1 MECAR
6 SAALHARY
14 TTAHFSPEAV
24 AGQSRAPTA
33 AKGPACSAAYDACGV
48 VLPCRSASFAD
59 VVLGR
64 IKEIEAAVASNAN
77 LTKKWK
83 QNAGGFGWPQ
93 GRRQLSDDLSD
104 AYTLPT
110 PGHRASEYRQDD
122 LGTAAMYEPYRTRAR
137 LPPLPVYR
145 HGETADEEG
154 TEEDD
159 IEEGFEALTFSG
171 AGIAA
176 D

>member
-1 MECAR
+1 M
-6 SAALHARY
+6 
-14 TTAHFSPEAV
+14 
-24 AGQSRAPTA
+24 
-33 AKGPACSAAYDACGV
+33 
-48 VLPCRSASFAD
+48 PCRSASFAD

-93 GRRQLSDDLSD
+93 GRRQLADDLSD
-104 AYTLPT
+104 AYPLPT
-110 PGHRASEYRQDD
+110 PSHRASEYRQDD

-145 HGETADEEG
+145 ETAGEEG

-159 IEEGFEALTFSG
+159 IEEEGFEALRFSG
-171 AGIAA
+171 ADIAA